1 MTISS
6 DCTKV
11 YIGSPPPQV
20 NRLETISQSTGWT
33 PIGGRIR
40 SYRNPNRNKTDINIQ
55 DKTLET
61 HSGRRFRVM
70 SPLPIGIDTFLD
82 DEVGDT
88 VRNIKENFGDAPLIN
103 AYEAAL
109 NISKESNKKWKEYW
123 EEETRLQSL
132 FEED

>member
-1 MTISS
+1 MTVSS

-11 YIGSPPPQV
+11 FIGSPLPQV
-20 NRLETISQSTGWT
+20 NRPKMISQSTGYT

-40 SYRNPNRNKTDINIQ
+40 PYRIHNRNKKGISIQ
-55 DKTLET
+55 DNTLET
-61 HSGRRFRVM
+61 HSGRRFHVM
-70 SPLPIGIDTFLD
+70 PPMPIGIDTFLD

-88 VRNIKENFGDAPLIN
+88 VRNIKEIFGDTPLIN
-103 AYEAAL
+103 AYESAL

-123 EEETRLQSL
+123 EEETRLQYL